1 MIININKLSQ
11 DISGVTEDG
20 FVYDNVSKENELILR
35 ELNNSSMQEKGYYLF
50 FFEKD
55 FTSEKWKELISGELE
70 E

>member
-1 MIININKLSQ
+1 METYGAPVSSLEPIRIR
-11 DISGVTEDG
+11 GVG
-20 FVYDNVSKENELILR
+20 GRVAGSN
-35 ELNNSSMQEKGYYLF
+35 MQIDMEVIEG